1 MGDVLNRAL
10 IVGASVGLGR
20 HVATGLTQAG
30 WQVCGVGRRDVR
42 SDDLGYEY
50 IRADLA
56 NWSDVDK
63 LKQRLAFDAPDLVVY
78 NAAMYAEASP
88 GQETADELEAMF
100 RVNAIA
106 PYVML
111 YEYLNG
117 AKETLRTCIVVNSD
131 AIYHA
136 SVQSGVYAAAK
147 AALRV
152 FTSALAQA
160 AKSRNAAA
168 ATLLLGP
175 LADERKLNE
184 FQKIAEKRNLETADV
199 ARIFL
204 ERSNPSFVIDALI
217 DFERCLESVRYIVSL
232 GRTANGMLCKLDG
245 GSSGSLV

>member
-1 MGDVLNRAL
+1 MKRAL

-20 HVATGLTQAG
+20 HVATGMAKSG
-30 WQVCGVGRRDVR
+30 WEVCGVGRRDTR
-42 SDDLGYEY
+42 AENPGYDY

-56 NWSDVDK
+56 NWSDIEK
-63 LKQRLAFDAPDLVVY
+63 LKQRMASDVPDLVVY
-78 NAAMYAEASP
+78 NAALYAKASP
-88 GQETADELEAMF
+88 GQETPDELEALF

-111 YEYLNG
+111 YDYLNS
-117 AKETLRTCIVVNSD
+117 AKKDLRTCVVVNSD

-136 SVQSGVYAAAK
+136 SLQSGVYAATK

-152 FTSALAQA
+152 FTTALAQA
-160 AKSRNAAA
+160 AKSKNAAA

-184 FQKIAEKRNLETADV
+184 FRKIAEKQNLETKDV

-204 ERSNPSFVIDALI
+204 QRSNPSFVVDALLE
-217 DFERCLESVRYIVSL
+217 FELVLQSIHYIVSL
-232 GRTANGMLCKLDG
+232 GRAANGMMCKLDG